1 MKLSLAMK
9 RKRNEQVD
17 KLLEK
22 LGIKVI
28 WVNHDEAKEYIAQGC
43 PCFSYIN
50 GIPVFYLKEKEIK

>member
-22 LGIKVI
+22 LGIEVI
-28 WVNHDEAKEYIAQGC
+28 KINQDEVHNYISRGYY
-43 PCFSYIN
+43 CFSYIN
-50 GIPVFYLKEKEIK
+50 GIPVIYLKGE